1 MASCRFFYLYLPVIF
16 PVARAQQFLT
26 EDLPAFTGE
35 KYSSRLTVIAWPKIP
50 CLICF
55 KFITMQSNNFERR
68 VKERGDIKDHGN
80 KNVYNGIILL
90 IIGGILLA
98 DRAGVDFPNWF
109 LSWPMILIGIG
120 IFSGLRHNFK
130 KGPWFIL
137 ILIGGIFLA
146 DKISENLNI
155 RPYFWPII
163 FIAAGLYVISGGK
176 LFGRNR
182 GLRNEADNISD
193 LKFEDVSADNTTTDS
208 ETEFAFRDTNDVID
222 ITAIFSGVK
231 KNVLSKNFKGGDVV
245 AIMGGAEINVTKAD
259 ISTKAVIDVFTM
271 FGGTKIIVP
280 PDWDVQSNVVAIFG
294 GVDDKRPPSSLTNLS
309 KVIYLEGTCI
319 FGGIE
324 IRSF

>member
-1 MASCRFFYLYLPVIF
+1 
-16 PVARAQQFLT
+16 
-26 EDLPAFTGE
+26 
-35 KYSSRLTVIAWPKIP
+35 
-50 CLICF
+50 
-55 KFITMQSNNFERR
+55 MQTNDFETR
-68 VKERGDIKDHGN
+68 VKGKWENKDHGN
-80 KNVYNGIILL
+80 KKVYTGILL
-90 IIGGILLA
+90 LVIGGILLA
-98 DRAGVDFPNWF
+98 DRAGVNFPDWF
-109 LSWPMILIGIG
+109 LSWPMILIGFG

-130 KGPWFIL
+130 RGPWFIL
-137 ILIGGIFLA
+137 MLVGGIFLA
-146 DKISENLNI
+146 DKISEDLNI

-163 FIAAGLYVISGGK
+163 FIAAGLYIIAGGK
-176 LFGRNR
+176 RFGRGNR
-182 GLRNEADNISD
+182 FSNEADNISD
-193 LKFEDVSADNTTTDS
+193 LKFEDVSSDKTTTGS
-208 ETEFAFRDTNDVID
+208 ETEFGFRDTNDVID

-231 KNVLSKNFKGGDVV
+231 KNVLSKNFRGGDVV